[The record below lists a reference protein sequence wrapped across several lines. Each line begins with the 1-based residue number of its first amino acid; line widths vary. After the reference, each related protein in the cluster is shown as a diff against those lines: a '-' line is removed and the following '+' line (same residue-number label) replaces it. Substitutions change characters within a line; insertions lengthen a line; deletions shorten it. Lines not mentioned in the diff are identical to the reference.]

1 MCRKIMSTRE
11 KANNPVSPQRLL
23 KPYMWLVIVLGVAVT
38 SFSLRRFPLS
48 QLTPE
53 YLILSVIA
61 IAIGSRVSIKL
72 PNLRIPGFSSDIS
85 LSDSF
90 VFLSL
95 LLCGGEA
102 GVLLGATEAF
112 VSSLRVTKKNL
123 TRFFNSATMAI
134 STFLTVWALRY
145 QFGSLESLGRNSSVA
160 KLIMAICMMAML
172 QYIFNSGLVSTG
184 MALRFGMALWDT
196 WEKYYLW
203 TLIPYLIGACT
214 AVATLKL
221 IHEIGFYGFL
231 FVAPVLVIL
240 YFIYTTY
247 LRDIEASSRNAE
259 AAEQNAAELQESE
272 ERFRSAFDNAPIG
285 MALVAPDGRW
295 LRVNRSLCE
304 IGGYTE
310 QELLETNFQAIT
322 HPSHLGAM
330 MSSINDILA
339 GKITTYQLENRYY
352 HKLGHEIWVLVG
364 VSLAREG
371 QEADARLIFQLQDI
385 TDRKQAEEK
394 LLHEAFHDALT
405 QLPNRAMLLDH
416 LKLALE
422 RAKRSTERLF
432 AVLFIDLDR
441 FKIINDS
448 LGHALGDQLLIEV
461 SQRLQRCLRPGD
473 TVARLGGDEF
483 TILLEEIKDI
493 KEALFVAERVQYEV
507 SQPYQLAGHDTF
519 TTASIGIALYSPPYQ
534 QAADLLR
541 DADTAMYRAKAAG
554 KAQHVIF
561 DSEMHAQALNRMK
574 LEADLRHGIE
584 RHEFFLVYQP
594 IISLATQ
601 RLAGFEALV
610 RWQHPERGLVSPVE
624 FIPLAEETGLIV
636 PIGHWVMQEACAQL
650 KEWQQAYATSFPLQM
665 SVNLSSRQF
674 TQPNLIEQ
682 IKSVLE
688 EAGLDPRY
696 LKLELTESAVM
707 DNVEAAIKQ
716 LQEMRDLGIQLSI
729 DDFGTG
735 YSSLS
740 YLHRFPLNTL
750 KVDRSFVSQMNKKE
764 NLEIVRTII
773 ALARSLELK
782 VIAEGVET
790 FAQLQQLQ
798 NLTCEYGQGY
808 YFAKPLDKEAAAA
821 FMRDTQRLTNLFSPS
836 PANDVQRLTSVSSA
850 SVM

>member
-1 MCRKIMSTRE
+1 MATQEQTSNLT
-11 KANNPVSPQRLL
+11 NSHPLL
-23 KPYMWLVIVLGVAVT
+23 KLYMWLVVVIGGGGVLFSARR
-38 SFSLRRFPLS
+38 FSLA

-53 YLILSVIA
+53 YVLLSLIA
-61 IAIGSRVSIKL
+61 IAIGSRVSIRL
-72 PNLRIPGFSSDIS
+72 PNLRIPGFNSEIS
-85 LSDSF
+85 LSDTF
-90 VFLSL
+90 VFLSML
-95 LLCGGEA
+95 LFGGEA
-102 GVLLGATEAF
+102 AILLGAAEAF
-112 VSSLRVTKKNL
+112 VASLRVTKKNL
-123 TRFFNSATMAI
+123 TRAFNAAAMAV

-145 QFGSLESLGRNSSVA
+145 KFGSVASLGQSSSVA
-160 KLIMAICMMAML
+160 RLIMAICLMALL
-172 QYIFNSGLVSTG
+172 QYIFNSGLISTG
-184 MALRFGMALWDT
+184 MALRFGAPVLDT
-196 WEKYYLW
+196 WKKYYLW
-203 TLIPYLIGACT
+203 TLIPYLVGACT
-214 AVATLKL
+214 AVITLKL
-221 IHEIGFYGFL
+221 IQEIGFYGFL
-231 FVAPVLVIL
+231 IVAPVLVIL
-240 YFIYTTY
+240 YFIYSTY
-247 LRDIEASSRNAE
+247 LRDIEASSRNAK

-295 LRVNRSLCE
+295 LRVNRTLCE
-304 IGGYTE
+304 IGGYTAE
-310 QELLETNFQAIT
+310 ELLETNFQAIT

-330 MSSINDILA
+330 MSNINQILA
-339 GKITTYQLENRYY
+339 GKIATYQLENRYY
-352 HKLGHEIWVLVG
+352 HKLGNEIWVLVG

-371 QEADARLIFQLQDI
+371 QEADARLIFQIQDI
-385 TDRKQAEEK
+385 TDRKRAEEK
-394 LLHEAFHDALT
+394 LLHEAFHDTLT
-405 QLPNRAMLLDH
+405 QLPNRTMLMDH

-461 SQRLQRCLRPGD
+461 SHRLQRCLRPGD

-483 TILLEEIKDI
+483 TILLEDIKDI
-493 KEALFVAERVQYEV
+493 KEAIFVAEQVQYEV
-507 SQPYQLAGHDTF
+507 SQPCPLDGHNTF
-519 TTASIGIALYSPPYQ
+519 TTASIGIALYTPSYQ
-534 QAADLLR
+534 HSTDLLR

-574 LEADLRHGIE
+574 LEADLRRGVE
-584 RHEFFLVYQP
+584 RNEFFLLYQP
-594 IISLATQ
+594 IISLQTQ

-636 PIGHWVMQEACAQL
+636 PIGHWVMQEACQQL
-650 KEWQQAYATSFPLQM
+650 KEWQQAYPASFPLQM

-682 IKSVLE
+682 IQSVLE
-688 EAGLDPRY
+688 EAAIDPKY

-716 LQEMRDLGIQLSI
+716 LQEIQDLGISLSM

-750 KVDRSFVSQMNKKE
+750 KIDRSFVSQMNKKE

-773 ALARSLELK
+773 ALAGSLGLE

-790 FAQLQQLQ
+790 CAQLTQLQ
-798 NLTCEYGQGY
+798 NLNCEYGQGY
-808 YFAKPLDKEAAAA
+808 YFAKPLDKAAAAA
-821 FMRDTQRLTNLFSPS
+821 FSCGTERLKSLFSSLPI
-836 PANDVQRLTSVSSA
+836 NDTPQASTVSHTA
-850 SVM
+850 IR